1 MDIRLTDQQHYNRDR
16 ARQFATDSIQPWA
29 SQIDQQQTTPICV
42 LTAVKKSGY
51 LGAPLPKRWGGG
63 GIDAVSYGLVT
74 EEIGKTCSSV
84 RSLMTVHNMS
94 AQVIAKI
101 GSRDQQTRWLPDLCA
116 GRKIIV
122 FALTE
127 PKVGSATHTIETE
140 AAEQGN
146 DYVLNGIKKWITYGQ
161 IADLFLVFAHCRHRP
176 LALIVD
182 RRSDGV
188 SVETMNNT
196 FGVRGSMLAEVHFE
210 NVIVPKSHQLGQIGA
225 GISFVAN
232 SALDHGRFS
241 VAWGSTGIIQACLE
255 ACVSYANTR
264 TQGNQKLIDYQLV
277 RRQLTDMLVAH
288 TTARALCY
296 RSGCLRESCDPRAV
310 METAMA
316 KYYASDAAIR
326 IANDAVHM
334 HGANGC
340 SADYPV
346 SRYLRDATVMGII
359 EGTHEI
365 HQLSLASYASQR
377 PYLDN

>member
-1 MDIRLTDQQHYNRDR
+1 MDIRLTDRQLHNRDR
-16 ARQFATDSIQPWA
+16 ARHFAADSIRPWA
-29 SQIDQQQTTPICV
+29 TQIDQEQTTPICV
-42 LTAVKKSGY
+42 LSAIKKSGY
-51 LGAPLPKRWGGG
+51 LGAALPARWGGG

-94 AQVIAKI
+94 AQVIATI
-101 GSRDQQTRWLPDLCA
+101 GSPDQQTCWLPDLCA
-116 GRKIIV
+116 GEKIIA

-127 PKVGSATHTIETE
+127 PKVGSAAHTIETVV
-140 AAEQGN
+140 AARGN
-146 DYVLNGIKKWITYGQ
+146 AYLLNGVKRWITYGQ

-176 LALIVD
+176 VALIVD
-182 RRSDGV
+182 RRSDGL
-188 SVETMNNT
+188 SVEPMNNT

-210 NVIVPKSHQLGQIGA
+210 NVMVPKSHQLGQMNA

-232 SALDHGRFS
+232 TALDHGRFS

-255 ACVSYANTR
+255 ACISYANTR
-264 TQGNQKLIDYQLV
+264 TQGNQKLIDYQLI

-288 TTARALCY
+288 TAARALCY
-296 RSGCLRESCDPRAV
+296 RSACLREGCDPRAV
-310 METAMA
+310 METSMA
-316 KYYASDAAIR
+316 KYYAADAAIR
-326 IANDAVHM
+326 VANDAVHM

-346 SRYLRDATVMGII
+346 GKYLRDATVMGII
-359 EGTHEI
+359 EGTHEM

-377 PYLDN
+377 PYLD